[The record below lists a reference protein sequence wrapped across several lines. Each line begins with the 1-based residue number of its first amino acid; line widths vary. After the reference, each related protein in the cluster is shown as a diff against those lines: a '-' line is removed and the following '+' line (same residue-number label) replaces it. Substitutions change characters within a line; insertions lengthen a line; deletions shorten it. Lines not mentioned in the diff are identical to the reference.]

1 MLSQSVVVDFRCSET
16 HAVLAHSGTSMRRF
30 AAAFASRSTE
40 MKQTLS
46 SSPLLQTAV
55 AGGCAGAV
63 SRTLTAPLDRMKVLA
78 QEGRVL
84 RHIQQGSSPYGGAA
98 TSVGAKEL
106 FLYLYRT
113 GGAAAFWRGNGVNC
127 LKAGPEQA
135 AAFTARQFYLPLV
148 CADVSKPTF
157 GENCAV
163 GSLAGL
169 SAQALLYPME
179 VVKTRMAVADAH
191 EYGGIMDCF
200 RQSIQRGG
208 VRDLYVGLFA
218 NAVGIIP
225 HRGLEMG
232 TFFTLERIV
241 RQRYFSSPRHEV
253 SNTTKYSSKS
263 SSSSSNHKSTPLP
276 IYATLGISFTASL
289 VSQVV
294 TYPLNLVRTKLQ
306 TQGVNGRPV
315 LYKGIADCVTQ
326 VWREE
331 GARGLFSGIV
341 PNMMKSLPAS
351 MLMYLTFS
359 SVMNALQQ

>member
-16 HAVLAHSGTSMRRF
+16 HAVLAHSTASMRHF
-30 AAAFASRSTE
+30 AVAFASRSAE
-40 MKQTLS
+40 VKRTLS
-46 SSPLLQTAV
+46 SSPLLQTVV

-84 RHIQQGSSPYGGAA
+84 RHIQGSSSGAA
-98 TSVGAKEL
+98 TGVGAKEL

-148 CADVSKPTF
+148 CADVSTPTF

-191 EYGGIMDCF
+191 EYDGILDCF
-200 RQSIQRGG
+200 KQSIQRGG
-208 VRDLYVGLFA
+208 LRDLYVGLFA

-241 RQRYFSSPRHEV
+241 RQKYFSQNDSTP
-253 SNTTKYSSKS
+253 SKYSS
-263 SSSSSNHKSTPLP
+263 HKKHQTTKAAPLP
-276 IYATLGISFTASL
+276 VYATLGISFAASL
-289 VSQVV
+289 VSQVI

-315 LYKGIADCVTQ
+315 LYKGIRDCVTI
-326 VWREE
+326 VLREE

-359 SVMNALQQ
+359 SVMNALQES